1 MHMSSD
7 SNNDV
12 LFDAF
17 LKQLQELDKFR
28 ITHIGR
34 YRDSILD
41 RDDPDIRRLIEAMA
55 MFTARTHL
63 MGERSIRRS
72 HTRLFQQHFSYLL
85 DPTPPM
91 SLVQASVTPRF
102 VDPKE
107 VPVGTTVELEG
118 RAPGAGRGSDDE
130 DNDVLSCKT
139 LSSLTLMPIYLDSVE
154 TYRQKD
160 HSHELLLRFRADFAR
175 LEPLQPLHLHL
186 NCYNDFRSSATVHFQ
201 LREHLESARIDFA
214 APDGQSEAQTVKCE
228 VNFDPNP
235 VAEEEAL
242 LNRPLERSRS
252 FFSFPQQKLFFSIT
266 PEKTPNKWT
275 EFSVVLTLSP
285 RWPAELKLSSD
296 MFHLNVIPVAN
307 MTRDFSNPVIC
318 DGTRERYRLRSK
330 TNDNDQEIMTIEG
343 VYRTSANELHPLM
356 PGVIEEDANCYEL
369 EHEEV
374 ETKRQSWLYL
384 ELENALEEPQTV
396 AVDAWWYSRKT
407 DDAELLEW
415 SAALFDRHM
424 DGVEWQKCFPIVPAM
439 KNTFAENMNTLM
451 HLLSIKHKKI
461 LDLEDLRQI
470 LTVLGVESRGF
481 LAKPFRAIHTLDVE
495 PLPYSLSSAGMK
507 YAYTLRLG
515 AFEPEDLPLAYLLG
529 AEILEILR
537 VWNSEEVIE
546 LVMDIPALERT
557 FTFK

>member
-1 MHMSSD
+1 MSSD
-7 SNNDV
+7 SNNDA

-91 SLVQASVTPRF
+91 SLIQASVTPRF
-102 VDPKE
+102 VDPKDI
-107 VPVGTTVELEG
+107 PVGTSVELTG
-118 RAPGAGRGSDDE
+118 RHPGKNRGPDDGE
-130 DNDVLSCKT
+130 EHTLTSKT
-139 LSSLTLMPIYLDSVE
+139 LTHLTLMPIYLSSVE

-160 HSHELLLRFRADFAR
+160 RSYELLLRFRADFTR
-175 LEPLQPLHLHL
+175 LEPLEPLQIHL

-201 LREHLESARIDFA
+201 LREHLQSARAEFKATAPNGSDETIPCDISFA
-214 APDGQSEAQTVKCE
+214 PTEI
-228 VNFDPNP
+228 
-235 VAEEEAL
+235 AEEDAL

-252 FFSFPQQKLFFSIT
+252 FFSFPQQKLFFSIS
-266 PEKTPNKWT
+266 PQRTPNKWS
-275 EFSVVLTLSP
+275 EFSVVLHLSP
-285 RWPAELKLSSD
+285 QWPAELKLSED

-307 MTRDFSNPVIC
+307 MTRDFSNPVLC

-330 TNDNDQEIMTIEG
+330 TNDDAQEIMTIEG
-343 VYRTSANELHPLM
+343 VYKTSANELHPLA
-356 PGVIEEDANCYEL
+356 PGVIEEENDCYEL
-369 EHEEV
+369 EHEEI
-374 ETKRQSWLYL
+374 ETRRQSWLYL
-384 ELENALEEPQTV
+384 QIENALEEPQTV
-396 AVDAWWYSRKT
+396 AVDAWWYSRQT
-407 DDAELLEW
+407 DDADLREW
-415 SAALFDRHM
+415 SVDLFDRHI
-424 DGVEWQKCFPIVPAM
+424 DGVEWAKSYPIIPAM
-439 KNTFAENMNTLM
+439 KNNFAENMNTLM

-461 LDLEDLRQI
+461 LDLDDLRQI

-481 LAKPFRAIHTLDVE
+481 LTKTFRSIQALDVE

-515 AFEPEDLPLAYLLG
+515 PFEPEDLPLAYLLG

-546 LVMDIPALERT
+546 LVMDIPALERR
-557 FTFK
+557 FTFQ